1 MRAPAEGT
9 VERWAWEYVRSDRLA
24 DKLAPPAPPSVWE
37 EAPSGSSAR
46 LAPTGPGRPPELRV
60 HGRADKT
67 RGLAA
72 ASGRARALHTFFH
85 HELQAAEL
93 MAWAILAYPDAPRDF
108 KEGLLRI
115 ALDEIRHMGLYGARI
130 RALGY
135 DVGSFP
141 VRDWFW
147 TRVPTSAT
155 PAAFCAV
162 MGLGLESANLEHAA
176 SFAARFRQV
185 GDEDSAKVQETVG
198 REEIAHVRFGV
209 RWFSRL
215 VGQELAFDAWR
226 AALPPPL
233 TPLLMRGTPLC
244 RDARRRAGQ
253 PSKFLDELEAWQ
265 PDAPGS

>member
-1 MRAPAEGT
+1 VTARAPGEGT
-9 VERWAWEYVRSDRLA
+9 VERWAWEYVRSDRLV
-24 DKLAPPAPPSVWE
+24 DKVAPAAPPRVWE
-37 EAPSGSSAR
+37 EAAEPR
-46 LAPTGPGRPPELRV
+46 RIERPGRPPELRV
-60 HGRADKT
+60 QARADKT

-93 MAWAILAYPDAPRDF
+93 MAWAILAYADAPRDF

-115 ALDEIRHMGLYGARI
+115 VLDEIRHMGLYAERI

-147 TRVPTSAT
+147 TRVPTCGT
-155 PAAFCAV
+155 PASFCAV

-176 SFAARFRQV
+176 SFATRFRQV
-185 GDEDSAKVQETVG
+185 GDDASAKVQETVG

-209 RWFSRL
+209 RWFVHFEGELRL
-215 VGQELAFDAWR
+215 ETWR
-226 AALPPPL
+226 DALPPPL
-233 TPLLMRGTPLC
+233 TPLLMRGTPLF
-244 RDARRRAGQ
+244 RDARRLAGQ
-253 PSKFLDELEAWQ
+253 PDSFLDELEAWQ
-265 PDAPGS
+265 PDTPGS